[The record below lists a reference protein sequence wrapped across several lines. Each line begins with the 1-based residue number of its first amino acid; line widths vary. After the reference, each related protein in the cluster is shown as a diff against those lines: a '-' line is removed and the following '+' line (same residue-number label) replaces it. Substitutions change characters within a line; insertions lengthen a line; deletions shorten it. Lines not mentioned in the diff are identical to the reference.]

1 MVIYGT
7 NAGANNRE
15 ITFFWY
21 HTLFKGPDG
30 IVAKEKR
37 VFQVMADGMLYQLEY
52 QKENWWQ
59 DYQKEE

>member
-15 ITFFWY
+15 ITFY
-21 HTLFKGPDG
+21 LVPPDG

-37 VFQVMADGMLYQLEY
+37 VFQVMADGMFYQLEY
-52 QKENWWQ
+52 PKENW
-59 DYQKEE
+59 

>member
-15 ITFFWY
+15 ITFY
-21 HTLFKGPDG
+21 LVSPDG
-30 IVAKEKR
+30 IVVKEKR

-52 QKENWWQ
+52 PKENW
-59 DYQKEE
+59 